1 MGYLLLILGLV
12 TLTTGSTTVESP
24 STVLVM
30 LGGAADDESVSI
42 RLTITVVSP
51 PDTGAVFSIVGAIVG
66 SVVEQVE
73 SGVSVSIF
81 IFLT

>member
-1 MGYLLLILGLV
+1 
-12 TLTTGSTTVESP
+12 
-24 STVLVM
+24 M
-30 LGGAADDESVSI
+30 LGGAADEESVSI

-51 PDTGAVFSIVGAIVG
+51 PDTGAEFSIVGAIVG

>member
-1 MGYLLLILGLV
+1 
-12 TLTTGSTTVESP
+12 
-24 STVLVM
+24 M
-30 LGGAADDESVSI
+30 LGGAADVESVSI

-51 PDTGAVFSIVGAIVG
+51 PDTGVAFSIVGAIFA

-73 SGVSVSIF
+73 SGVSVSEF

>member
-1 MGYLLLILGLV
+1 MLV
-12 TLTTGSTTVESP
+12 TLTAGSATTKSP

-30 LGGAADDESVSI
+30 LGGAADVESVSI

-51 PDTGAVFSIVGAIVG
+51 PDTGVAFSIVGAIFA

-73 SGVSVSIF
+73 SGVSVSEF